1 MRMYDII
8 LKKKRNGELS
18 EDEIKFFV
26 DGLTNGSIPDSQISA
41 LCMAI
46 CFCGM
51 NENETSALTRCMTY
65 SGDTIDLS
73 SLENTVDKHSTGGVG
88 DKTTLVVA
96 PLCASLGLSV
106 AKMSGRGLGHT
117 GGTIDKLEAIPG
129 YRTSLSEDE
138 FLSQVKKIGVSVI
151 SQTGNLTPADKK
163 LYALRDI
170 TATVDSIPL
179 IVSSIMSKKLAAG
192 AKNIVLDVKYGSG
205 AFMKTPEDAM
215 VLAEEMVKTGKANGR
230 RISALITA
238 MESPLGRCVGNS
250 LEVMEAVKILRGEEK
265 GELYELCV
273 LLGAK
278 MYSLAMNKGDTEAV
292 SCARYALDSGKAYMK
307 LLEWVSAQGGDIR
320 CIENNSLPVGKERRE
335 LFAMRDG
342 YISRI
347 DAELTGKS
355 ACLLGSG
362 RTNKADMID
371 MGAGIVFGAEVGQ
384 RIHKGEHIAT
394 LYSSDRSKLDEA
406 EKALT
411 GAIEYSD
418 NEVKKLPLIYGII

>member
-1 MRMYDII
+1 
-8 LKKKRNGELS
+8 
-18 EDEIKFFV
+18 
-26 DGLTNGSIPDSQISA
+26 
-41 LCMAI
+41 
-46 CFCGM
+46 
-51 NENETSALTRCMTY
+51 
-65 SGDTIDLS
+65 
-73 SLENTVDKHSTGGVG
+73 
-88 DKTTLVVA
+88 
-96 PLCASLGLSV
+96 
-106 AKMSGRGLGHT
+106 
-117 GGTIDKLEAIPG
+117 
-129 YRTSLSEDE
+129 
-138 FLSQVKKIGVSVI
+138 
-151 SQTGNLTPADKK
+151 
-163 LYALRDI
+163 
-170 TATVDSIPL
+170 
-179 IVSSIMSKKLAAG
+179 
-192 AKNIVLDVKYGSG
+192 
-205 AFMKTPEDAM
+205 
-215 VLAEEMVKTGKANGR
+215 
-230 RISALITA
+230 
-238 MESPLGRCVGNS
+238 
-250 LEVMEAVKILRGEEK
+250 
-265 GELYELCV
+265 
-273 LLGAK
+273 